1 MPPSTAPNPPRE
13 PRFNPMWWWVIGAFV
28 VLIAAWAT
36 IIFIARA
43 HPVEVIE
50 TPGEASE
57 EAPAG

>member
-1 MPPSTAPNPPRE
+1 
-13 PRFNPMWWWVIGAFV
+13 MWWWVIGAFV

-36 IIFIARA
+36 IIVIARA

-50 TPGEASE
+50 TPGEVSE